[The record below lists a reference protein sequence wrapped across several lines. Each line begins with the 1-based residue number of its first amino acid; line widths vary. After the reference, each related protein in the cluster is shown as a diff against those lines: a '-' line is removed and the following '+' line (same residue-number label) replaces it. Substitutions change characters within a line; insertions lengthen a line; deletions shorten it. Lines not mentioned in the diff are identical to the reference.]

1 MITLLLCII
10 IVILLMQSEGGRS
23 CLGALVLVALACIAF
38 VIISI
43 GSVSP

>member
-23 CLGALVLVALACIAF
+23 CLGALVLVALAWVIVVIA
-38 VIISI
+38 I
-43 GSVSP
+43 GSAFL

>member
-23 CLGALVLVALACIAF
+23 CLGALVVAALGVIAF
-38 VIISI
+38 VIIAI
-43 GSVSP
+43 GSASP